1 MSINSSNIRSHAIV
15 FGVGAVGGMV
25 LFAWASSA
33 IPKMA
38 SRMMQNM
45 MARMQEHGCDPK
57 EM

>member
-1 MSINSSNIRSHAIV
+1 MNINSSNTRSHAIA
-15 FGVGAVGGMV
+15 FGMGAVGGMV

-45 MARMQEHGCDPK
+45 MERMQEHGCDPK
-57 EM
+57 EI